1 MGATPTEIASLRRQL
16 ATDATALPDADINA
30 MWAEAEA
37 LYPAHVENRR
47 LLFAA
52 VRLQAWREMM
62 VQASKRVDYKQNQ
75 SEEKGSQL
83 LANMRVLE
91 AKFEKELTT
100 LLTQVTRPPVQWG
113 GIRNHP
119 PRKRD
124 VPNG

>member
-16 ATDATALPDADINA
+16 GTDVTALPDADINA

-37 LYPAHVENRR
+37 LYPAHVDNRR
-47 LLFAA
+47 ILFAA
-52 VRLQAWREMM
+52 VRLQAWRDMM

-83 LANMRVLE
+83 LENMEAMEKRFSAELE
-91 AKFEKELTT
+91 T
-100 LLTQVTRPPVQWG
+100 LLRDATLPPVQWG

-119 PRKRD
+119 QRKRD
-124 VPNG
+124 EPNG

>member
-16 ATDATALPDADINA
+16 GTDATALPDADIHA

-37 LYPAHVENRR
+37 LYPAHVDNRGI
-47 LLFAA
+47 LFAV
-52 VRLQAWREMM
+52 VRLQAWRELM
-62 VQASKRVDYKQNQ
+62 VGASKRVDYKQNQ

-83 LANMRVLE
+83 LKNMEAVEKRFAGELE
-91 AKFEKELTT
+91 ALLRDAT
-100 LLTQVTRPPVQWG
+100 LPPVQWG